1 MPPDDP
7 PQLDLYPRGS
17 RTPAG
22 TPLSAACEEPAG
34 GRTEE
39 QPTRGELIDR
49 LRLLRSENVGPVTYH
64 QLVRR
69 FGGAKAA
76 LEGLPELARR
86 GGRHRELKI
95 GTAAAARR
103 ELEALDRI
111 GAVLLAPDRQGYPE
125 ALAALDDAPPLLSVL
140 GDAGLLATR
149 RAVAVVGAR
158 NASANGRRLAEM
170 LARGLGEAGW
180 LVVSG
185 MARGIDS
192 AAHAAC
198 LDTGTVAVLA
208 GGVDNIYPP
217 ENEDLYAAIADRG
230 VVVSEQP
237 VGTEPQARHFPRR
250 NRLISGLSLGVIVVE
265 AAQRSGSL
273 ITARFAGDQGREVF
287 AVPGSPLDPRCRG
300 SNGLLRQGAVIT
312 ESVDDVLTALAAM
325 AGPPVREPNAIRRQG
340 PDRERA
346 TGLTEARAD
355 VAGASDTAV
364 GQVDRKPAPPAAASE
379 IDKARGAVIEGLG
392 PTPVPVDELI
402 RRCQV
407 SAGAA
412 RTVLL
417 ELELAGRLERQPG
430 NQVALVS

>member
-7 PQLDLYPRGS
+7 PQLDLRPPGLHASTGRPPGPVTGRG
-17 RTPAG
+17 TTGPASDLM
-22 TPLSAACEEPAG
+22 PPDDLV
-34 GRTEE
+34 
-39 QPTRGELIDR
+39 DR

-69 FGGAKAA
+69 FGSASAA
-76 LEGLPELARR
+76 LEALPGLARL
-86 GGRHRELKI
+86 GGRRRELKV
-95 GTAAAARR
+95 GTVAAARR
-103 ELEALDRI
+103 ELDALDRI
-111 GAVLLAPDRQGYPE
+111 GAVLLAPDQPGYPE

-140 GDAGLLATR
+140 GNAGLLAIR
-149 RAVAVVGAR
+149 RAVAIVGAR

-198 LDTGTVAVLA
+198 LDSGTAAVLA

-217 ENEDLYAAIADRG
+217 ENEDLYAAITDRG
-230 VVVSEQP
+230 AVVSEQP

-273 ITARFAGDQGREVF
+273 ITARFAADQGREVF

-300 SNGLLRQGAVIT
+300 SNGLLRQGAVLT

-325 AGPPVREPNAIRRQG
+325 AGMPMREPPWERRPGLGTETSAGLTDEQATTIG
-340 PDRERA
+340 PSDSAFGSVELSPASTAVDSEIERA
-346 TGLTEARAD
+346 RD
-355 VAGASDTAV
+355 
-364 GQVDRKPAPPAAASE
+364 
-379 IDKARGAVIEGLG
+379 AVIEGLG

-430 NQVALVS
+430 NLVALVI